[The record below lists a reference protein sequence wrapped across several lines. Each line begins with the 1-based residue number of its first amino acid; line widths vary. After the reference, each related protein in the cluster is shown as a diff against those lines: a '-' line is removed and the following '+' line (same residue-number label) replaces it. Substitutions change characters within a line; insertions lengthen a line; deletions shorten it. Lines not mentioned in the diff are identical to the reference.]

1 MSNLAQVTAL
11 IMVPVVI
18 TVIAAALSSRMVLG
32 PKLMSGVQHFAAG
45 VVLAAVAG
53 EVLPALREE
62 GHIWWSTGGF
72 ILGTVLII
80 VLEFVGERESKAEES
95 KTRQST
101 AEKGAVGDA
110 AAGTFSPAGS
120 SPAGSSQA
128 HASAHSTSAKSVAI
142 AALPL
147 GMLIPV
153 GVDLLMDGMLVGL
166 GASLGFTQALILTI
180 ALTIEV
186 LFLGI
191 SLSASLRQAGQSS
204 RNAVLWTAGVAAM
217 MLIGA
222 LGGVLVLGGASPQVL
237 AAALAFGAA
246 ALLYLA
252 VEELMIE
259 AHENAETPWLTS
271 LFFVGFIV
279 IYVLGAVAE

>member
-11 IMVPVVI
+11 ILVPVVI
-18 TVIAAALSSRMVLG
+18 TIIAAAVSVRFNPG

-62 GHIWWSTGGF
+62 GHIWWATFGF
-72 ILGTVLII
+72 LLGVVLVIA
-80 VLEFVGERESKAEES
+80 LEFISGREDKADEA
-95 KTRQST
+95 KAQ
-101 AEKGAVGDA
+101 GADV
-110 AAGTFSPAGS
+110 
-120 SPAGSSQA
+120 
-128 HASAHSTSAKSVAI
+128 AKIAK

-153 GVDLLMDGMLVGL
+153 AVDLLMDGVLVGL

-191 SLSASLRQAGQSS
+191 SLSASLRQAGQSVGRS
-204 RNAVLWTAGVAAM
+204 IMWTAAVAVM
-217 MLIGA
+217 MLVGAIGGA
-222 LGGVLVLGGASPQVL
+222 LVLGGASPQVL

-271 LFFVGFIV
+271 LFFIGFIL

>member
-1 MSNLAQVTAL
+1 MPDNLLQVIGL
-11 IMVPVVI
+11 IIVPVVVA
-18 TVIAAALSSRMVLG
+18 VIAAAASVRANPG

-62 GHIWWSTGGF
+62 GHIWWAAGGF
-72 ILGTVLII
+72 LLGTVLVI
-80 VLEFVGERESKAEES
+80 VLEFVGEREAVPAEDTGPRGPAMDT
-95 KTRQST
+95 KQ
-101 AEKGAVGDA
+101 VA
-110 AAGTFSPAGS
+110 A
-120 SPAGSSQA
+120 
-128 HASAHSTSAKSVAI
+128 

-147 GMLIPV
+147 GMLVPV
-153 GVDLLMDGMLVGL
+153 AVDLLMDGMLIGL
-166 GASLGFTQALILTI
+166 GAKLGFTQALILTI

-191 SLSASLRQAGQSS
+191 SLSASLRQAGQGVGRSI
-204 RNAVLWTAGVAAM
+204 AWTAGVSLM
-217 MLIGA
+217 MLVGA
-222 LGGVLVLGGASPQVL
+222 VGGAVLLGGASPQVL
-237 AAALAFGAA
+237 AGVLAFGAA

-259 AHENAETPWLTS
+259 AHENAETPWLTA
-271 LFFVGFIV
+271 LFFVGFTV